1 MELHYLF
8 SKNNLIGSK
17 LIRLGSYW
25 VDDCGFTF
33 NNTPS
38 HVAILIDETYVIESV
53 MHGGVRIIPYNKWL
67 EINVEIMKIKAP
79 SYVEHPKDLMF
90 EMWGKKYDK
99 KGILYFTLAI
109 LNHKIFQKELPS
121 INKCEQD
128 DAYFCTEFASRIY
141 DGNTGSMRTPAQL
154 MRLIY
159 GKI

>member
-1 MELHYLF
+1 M
-8 SKNNLIGSK
+8 IGSYI
-17 LIRLGSYW
+17 IRFGSYL
-25 VDDCGFTF
+25 VDDYGFTF

-53 MHGGVRIIPYNKWL
+53 MSNGVRIIPYNKWL
-67 EINVEIMKIKAP
+67 ELNTEIMKIKAP

-99 KGILYFTLAI
+99 KGILYFALSI
-109 LNHKIFQKELPS
+109 LNYKLFKKEIPKL
-121 INKCEQD
+121 NKYEQE

-154 MRLIY
+154 MGLIY